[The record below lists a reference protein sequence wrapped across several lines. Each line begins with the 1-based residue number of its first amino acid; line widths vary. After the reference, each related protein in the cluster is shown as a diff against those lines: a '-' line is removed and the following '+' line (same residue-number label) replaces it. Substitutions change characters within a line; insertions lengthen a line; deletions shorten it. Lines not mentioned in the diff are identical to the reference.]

1 MSTTNE
7 VVNPENL
14 ARHEGIEA
22 IRQWIVDRNPG
33 LEWIDDD
40 ADLIEA
46 RWVDSLSFVEFIY
59 LIGEVTGKEIDAD
72 SIELDHLRSL
82 DAIRRNYFQ

>member
-1 MSTTNE
+1 MSTTND
-7 VVNPENL
+7 VANPENL
-14 ARHEGIEA
+14 ARQEGIEA

-33 LEWIDDD
+33 LERIDDD

-59 LIGEVTGKEIDAD
+59 LIGEVTGKEIDAG
-72 SIELDHLRSL
+72 SIDLDHLRSL
-82 DAIRRNYFQ
+82 DAIRRNYFH